1 MPQQTSAIA
10 AVRAVDFRE
19 GPYWGAVRHE
29 RFVGGW
35 DVEDELAVLLVQS
48 YVVSRQAGG
57 AELARPAVS
66 GPRGR
71 AAS

>member
-1 MPQQTSAIA
+1 M
-10 AVRAVDFRE
+10 RAVGIRE

-35 DVEDELAVLLVQS
+35 DVEDELAVLLVQP
-48 YVVSRQAGG
+48 YVVSQQAGG

-66 GPRGR
+66 CPRR
-71 AAS
+71 SSTCPESR